1 MSRKGLHHDMVG
13 TDSFRESRSYSP
25 ELEKLNKDQA
35 ISAALSRFF
44 SKQP

>member
-1 MSRKGLHHDMVG
+1 MSRKGLHHDKVE
-13 TDSFRESRSYSP
+13 TDSCRESRSYSL

-35 ISAALSRFF
+35 ISAALSRLF